1 MALLT
6 SPLRLCRERMVDSSV
21 SAIEFNFHSSPEAAV
36 FQLDWLPVYGRKT
49 YLKAL
54 QNGTGEAGYFQF
66 PEVRVDGEVVA
77 LGCFQELHLTR
88 DEFFQLGQWFPNER
102 GLVQRLENT
111 FKSIISKRD
120 GVMKIL
126 VAGNCQIS
134 GPYGLFFHPDFP
146 LSKRAEVWTTLLKRL
161 ASDFGPYS
169 IVLVK
174 DISEDGP
181 EYTGFSR
188 LSDYNETRALPVMQM
203 EIQHDW
209 TRFEDYLQAM
219 SAKYRIRAKAALK
232 KGQEL
237 DVQLWGRAEVEQNA
251 GRIMELYEQVFAK
264 AQFRLRKVDIAYF
277 LSLFHL
283 EPDFRFRVWLHKGV
297 LVGFST
303 LLVNGKQGDAHLI
316 GLDYASNKQFSL
328 YLNMLYHYVHD
339 AIEMKLRVLDLGRTA
354 MEIKSSVGAV
364 PVNYPVFVK
373 LKNPVL
379 NSLACMLAGKSEP
392 EPWVQRHPFRL
403 DNAG

>member
-6 SPLRLCRERMVDSSV
+6 SPLRLCRERMVDSSALAV
-21 SAIEFNFHSSPEAAV
+21 EFRFHSNPENPV
-36 FQLDWLPVYGRKT
+36 FQLDWLPVYGRMT
-49 YLKAL
+49 YLSAL
-54 QNGTGEAGYFQF
+54 QRGTGEAGHFQF
-66 PEVRVDGEVVA
+66 PEVRMDGEVVA
-77 LGCFQELHLTR
+77 VGCFQELHLKR
-88 DEFFQLGQWFPNER
+88 DEFFELGQWFPNER

-146 LSKRAEVWTTLLKRL
+146 LSRRAGVWTSLLKRL
-161 ASDFGPYS
+161 AADAGPYS

-174 DISEDGP
+174 DITEDGP
-181 EYTGFSR
+181 EYAAFSR
-188 LSDYNETRALPVMQM
+188 QSDYNETRALPVMQM
-203 EIQHDW
+203 EIQPDW

-237 DVQLWGRAEVEQNA
+237 EVKLWGRAEVEQHA
-251 GRIMELYEQVFAK
+251 TRIMELYEQVFTK

-277 LSLFHL
+277 LSLFDL
-283 EPDFRFRVWLHKGV
+283 EPDFRFRVWLHKGIP
-297 LVGFST
+297 VGFST
-303 LLVNGKQGDAHLI
+303 LLVNGKQGDAHLV
-316 GLDYASNKQFSL
+316 GLDYASNRQFSL
-328 YLNMLYHYVHD
+328 YLNMLYQYVSD
-339 AIEMKLRVLDLGRTA
+339 AIDLRLRVLDLGRTA

-392 EPWVQRHPFRL
+392 EPWVQRHPFR
-403 DNAG
+403 DENAA